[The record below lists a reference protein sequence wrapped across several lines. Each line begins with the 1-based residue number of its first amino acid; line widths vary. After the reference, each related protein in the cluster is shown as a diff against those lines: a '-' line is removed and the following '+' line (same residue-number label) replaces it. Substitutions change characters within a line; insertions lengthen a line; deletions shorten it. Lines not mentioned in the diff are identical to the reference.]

1 MVEFA
6 GRRVA
11 VTGAAGTVGQELV
24 RQLIAGKAKEIRAL
38 DHSETS
44 LFALESG
51 FNNPILRCLLADI
64 QNLHHLQRFFEDV
77 DFVFHVAAYKHVSLC
92 EMHPRAAVE
101 TNIIGVQNVITAAKD
116 ANVSRVL
123 FTSSDKAVNPTNV
136 MGTSKLMGERLMTAA
151 NALGGG
157 QTIFA
162 STRFGNVAGSSG
174 SVIKIFAEQIGAGRP
189 ISLTDPE
196 MTRFMMTLEES
207 VRLVIDSM
215 FLAVGGEVFVTN
227 MPVVRIA
234 DLAEVMISELA
245 PKYGRDPKSI
255 EVRITGARPGE
266 KLYEELTTEEEIKRT
281 IEVDERFIVLPAWRG
296 IYQSIDFSKHERSGR
311 PADRVYTS
319 HKEKPLTKKQV
330 ARFLSDSGL
339 LG

>member
-1 MVEFA
+1 MSKFK
-6 GRRVA
+6 GKRVA

-24 RQLIAGKAKEIRAL
+24 RQLIAAKATEIRAL

-44 LFALESG
+44 LFALESR
-51 FNNPILRCLLADI
+51 FNNPTLRCLLADI
-64 QNLHHLQRFFEDV
+64 QNLHHLQRFFEGV
-77 DFVFHVAAYKHVSLC
+77 DLVFHVAAYKHVALC

-101 TNIIGVQNVITAAKD
+101 TNINGVQNVVTAAKD
-116 ANVSRVL
+116 AKVARVL

-157 QTIFA
+157 ETIFA

-174 SVIKIFAEQIGAGRP
+174 SVIQIFAEQIREGRA

-196 MTRFMMTLEES
+196 MTRFMMTLEDS

-215 FLAVGGEVFVTN
+215 FLAHGGEVFVTK

-234 DLAEVMISELA
+234 DLAEVMIEELA
-245 PKYGRDPKSI
+245 PKYGRKPKSI
-255 EVRITGARPGE
+255 EIKVTGARPGE
-266 KLYEELTTEEEIKRT
+266 KLYEELTTDEEIKRT
-281 IEVDERFIVLPAWRG
+281 IEVDDRFIVLPAWRG
-296 IYQSIDFSKHERSGR
+296 IYRSIDFSVHEKGGK
-311 PADRVYTS
+311 PATRVYTS
-319 HKEKPLTKKQV
+319 QVEKALTKAEIAK
-330 ARFLSDSGL
+330 FLGDSGL
-339 LG
+339 LR